1 MPDLLSG
8 DREFCF
14 RYLRMNPEQFERL
27 LSLVK
32 DKISKKKKK
41 KKEKNTKFRTRISS
55 RKILVLTTQSLATA
69 ILQQSLIF
77 AFRVGTTT
85 VSNIPR

>member
-1 MPDLLSG
+1 MMLRRRRKRKEKFWVKDIFAKWEIQGECYHLLPDLLPG

-41 KKEKNTKFRTRISS
+41 KK
-55 RKILVLTTQSLATA
+55 RKKYKI
-69 ILQQSLIF
+69 
-77 AFRVGTTT
+77 
-85 VSNIPR
+85 